1 MIASQY
7 RYKLYIK
14 RAILQ
19 AHIAAMDETIYQIE
33 NHNDV
38 IVANE
43 DDYRIEE
50 DTEFE
55 KFLKIVEDI
64 D

>member
-1 MIASQY
+1 MLASKY
-7 RYKLYIK
+7 RYQLYIK

-33 NHNDV
+33 NHDEV
-38 IVANE
+38 IVSNE
-43 DDYRIEE
+43 DDYRIDEE
-50 DTEFE
+50 TQFE
-55 KFLKIVEDI
+55 KYLKMIEDL